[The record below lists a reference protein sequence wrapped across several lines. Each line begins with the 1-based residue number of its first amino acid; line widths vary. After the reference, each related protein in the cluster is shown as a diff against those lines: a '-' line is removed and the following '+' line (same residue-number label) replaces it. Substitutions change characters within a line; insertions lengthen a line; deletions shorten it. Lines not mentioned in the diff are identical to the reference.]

1 MDSEGLGCFAMI
13 NMPYEDIIRRIKE
26 EKDVTDEELN
36 SSIKKKM
43 DQLSGLISK
52 EGAAYIVANDLGVK
66 LVQTSGL
73 VKIKN
78 IVSGLR
84 NVETA
89 GKVMQKFDLREFE
102 TERGKGKVQN
112 FIIADETGEI
122 RVTAWNDQV
131 DGLKKFD
138 NGDIIKVENGFIKT
152 NQGRKE
158 VHLNDRA
165 KITVNPPDIK
175 IEGVTA
181 NIAAAPQ
188 EAVRKKI
195 SELKENDQNVEM
207 MATIVQVYDPR
218 FFEQCPECRKR
229 PTLKDGEF
237 VCETHGT
244 ITPAYGYV
252 TNVIL
257 DDGTDSIRIV
267 CFKEQ
272 MQELFAK
279 TDSELL
285 KYKDSPEKFEEIKT
299 ELLGEQII
307 VTGRINRNAMFD
319 RLEMIANK
327 IQGNIDPEQEIEKLN
342 STEKTETVEN
352 NASEKEEIVENKDT
366 EKLKSAEKTETVEN
380 KEKELPSIDDL

>member
-1 MDSEGLGCFAMI
+1 
-13 NMPYEDIIRRIKE
+13 MPYEDIIQRIKE

-112 FIIADETGEI
+112 FIIGDETGEI

-131 DGLKKFD
+131 NALNKFD
-138 NGDIIKVENGFIKT
+138 NGDIIKIENGFVKT

-158 VHLNDRA
+158 IHLNDRA

-175 IEGVTA
+175 IEGVA

-195 SELKENDQNVEM
+195 SELKENDQNVET

-229 PTLKDGEF
+229 PTLKNGEF

-272 MQELFAK
+272 MQELFGK

-285 KYKDSPEKFEEIKT
+285 KYKDSPEKFEEMKT
-299 ELLGEQII
+299 ELLGEQVI

-319 RLEMIANK
+319 RLEMVANK
-327 IQGNIDPEQEIEKLN
+327 IQINIDPEQEIEKLK
-342 STEKTETVEN
+342 STEKPETVES
-352 NASEKEEIVENKDT
+352 NASEKEEI
-366 EKLKSAEKTETVEN
+366 VEN